1 MRVILLI
8 ISLFVCHA
16 AVAIQPQSNGSK
28 EYAKDKAHAAR
39 QAQRRFKGRV
49 LKVETR
55 QTTYR
60 VKLLQ
65 KSGRVVSVEIKRSI
79 KNKLP
84 KNKKAPGK

>member
-1 MRVILLI
+1 MRILPFI
-8 ISLFVCHA
+8 ISLFLCQTA
-16 AVAIQPQSNGSK
+16 LAVQPQSTGSK
-28 EYAKDKAHAAR
+28 EYAKSKAQAAQ

-65 KSGRVVSVEIKRSI
+65 KSGRVVSVEIRRSVNTVRPK
-79 KNKLP
+79 KNKDS
-84 KNKKAPGK
+84 GR